1 MLNNVKVGS
10 GFDAHR
16 FDSEASDQNFI
27 MLGGIKIPH
36 QYKLLAH
43 SDGDVLLHALTD
55 ALLGAIGAG
64 DIGVHFPPTDPKWHN
79 EDSAKFVKFANDL
92 IKKEKGFISNVD
104 LTIICEAPRITP
116 FRELIQTRVA
126 EILDLDIKNVN
137 IKGTT
142 TEKMGFTGRKE
153 GIACQ
158 AIACVLF

>member
-36 QYKLLAH
+36 QYRLLAH

-64 DIGVHFPPTDPKWHN
+64 DIGLHFPPTDSKWRN
-79 EDSAKFVKFANDL
+79 EDSAKFIIFANEL
-92 IKKEKGFISNVD
+92 IKKEKGVISNVD
-104 LTIICEAPRITP
+104 LTVICESPRLSP
-116 FRELIQTRVA
+116 FRDQMQERVA
-126 EILDLDIKNVN
+126 EILGLNTKDVN

-142 TEKMGFTGRKE
+142 TEKMGFTGRKV
-153 GIACQ
+153 GVACQ
-158 AIACVLF
+158 AVVCVLF

>member
-36 QYKLLAH
+36 QYRLLAH

-64 DIGVHFPPTDPKWHN
+64 DIGLHFPPTDSKWRN
-79 EDSAKFVKFANDL
+79 EDSAKFIIFANEL
-92 IKKEKGFISNVD
+92 IKKEKGVISNVD
-104 LTIICEAPRITP
+104 LTVICESPRLSP
-116 FRELIQTRVA
+116 FRDQMQERVA
-126 EILDLDIKNVN
+126 EILGLNTKDVT

-153 GIACQ
+153 GVACQ
-158 AIACVLF
+158 AVVCVLF

>member
-1 MLNNVKVGS
+1 MLNNIKVGS

-16 FDSEASDQNFI
+16 FALESSDQNFI

-64 DIGVHFPPTDPKWHN
+64 DIGVHFPPTDPKWRN
-79 EDSAKFVKFANDL
+79 EDSTKFVKFANDL

-104 LTIICEAPRITP
+104 LTIICEAPRITS
-116 FRELIQTRVA
+116 FRELIQTRIS

-142 TEKMGFTGRKE
+142 TEKMGFTGRRE